1 MNKTSLNEEISQVK
15 IYTPGCQILYKNT
28 IDLNEKYFVFS
39 ATMSIIIYS
48 LKTKRLI
55 DIITSNSE
63 KYLRIAALNKGNS
76 SEIAYFYG
84 DDIEIV
90 DFKQNNLIKN
100 INLPNANFFEFNSNN
115 ILLISTTKN
124 ELFSYEFKNSEA
136 QLKNIKTCGNVIFCK
151 WFPFNEKNFV
161 YINSKNEI
169 YLCETNQNKKYLN
182 YLDLETENEI
192 ADGDW
197 YKSDEKNKYFIIGFK
212 NTEMKLIDINENN
225 PCVIMNFNKH
235 GNSLNK
241 VIFLKNEPGNFISIL
256 NNSTKI
262 SFWNVSNNICQKIE
276 KFVEFPILNCVQT
289 NDGKNLLMSLNN
301 GIVIMYDLSL
311 KKNVFNTLN
320 GHSETIFDLQFSPFI
335 NDCFATCSFD
345 GIIKVWNYEKN
356 EIVANLKIPENMNKN
371 DKKNIQIFTIQFSP
385 VQKDV
390 LLSGDSNSN
399 LRLWNINSRKNYS
412 TLCLNK
418 ENKAKILGIDWKFEF
433 NILATCLNRI
443 YLVSLEGG
451 KLFLNNEIKL
461 ETNLFQIKYSNENN
475 NFFAVACED
484 SIIRIYNTNLI
495 KEKIN
500 EEKEIKKLIGHT
512 QKVFGLCY
520 HPLKN
525 ILASSSDDFKIGIW
539 DLSKEEK
546 NINFLIGHSNKIR
559 TIKFFNENHSLLI
572 SGSWD
577 ETVRIWNIDLLICV
591 SIIKGHQNHIYGLDI
606 CPSHPFLIL
615 TSSRDNSI
623 RFWNYLKNNVN
634 LIIGFENENYLENKS
649 DLFKKLT
656 NLKKKISVLNKDDFI
671 SRAEIIMN
679 YFDYHENIKEF
690 FDILRVILKIK
701 EHSDDNNQI
710 FYINDLISAYQ
721 SKISNLEFNYF
732 NEQNKNLKTKREKI
746 LNEMIDYCLKCG
758 EWQKYCELNIESG
771 NWKKAIIA
779 APNVSVNYW
788 EKLTK
793 DYAKFLEEKDSKEK
807 NINQNEKIINFL
819 NCNDNSFYIYE
830 CIKNKDFN
838 SAKIVWMTK
847 KIKEINSKKINE
859 NNNKNLLKIKDFD
872 DLELKLN
879 NSEENK
885 YLNSIIYEIVKENL
899 LNGFNIFACCSFL
912 SIKNINLALKTLI
925 RTNELIM
932 AYILMIIT
940 NNKLFEYE
948 IYLGFLISLIKIGN
962 YEKQIDLI
970 NYVKNKNIKIF
981 LFVFLK
987 KYVQIKENEKKEFEN
1002 LLNSNEINLMMKLI
1016 INNNYEEIFNKI
1028 NEYFEILVENIS
1040 NFNLNEINLLN
1051 IIEMFRF
1058 NKIFDWEEINK
1069 KNLLQNFYLKIL
1081 LLGLFYEILNK
1092 NLKNIFI
1099 IVNEIFLLNVNLNE
1113 RESIIFNLSLK
1124 CLFNFSKNKYE
1135 KIKEKIKEKID
1146 LKKIEDKNIE
1156 NIQKIQNNFNNFK
1169 NYEIKKYT
1177 CDNLNKFYIIKEEL
1191 FPSKNS
1197 ENLFSFLSNKK
1208 INGKKIKIGKNFIT
1222 QSESLEIFKFSNKNF
1237 GLEKETFFP

>member
-1 MNKTSLNEEISQVK
+1 MNKTSLNEEISQIK

-55 DIITSNSE
+55 NIITSNSE

-76 SEIAYFYG
+76 SVIAYFYG

-90 DFKQNNLIKN
+90 DFKQNKLIKN

-124 ELFSYEFKNSEA
+124 ELFLYEFKNSEA

-262 SFWNVSNNICQKIE
+262 SFWNVSNNICQKVE

-320 GHSETIFDLQFSPFI
+320 GHSETIFDLQFSPFN

-345 GIIKVWNYEKN
+345 GIIKIWNYEKN
-356 EIVANLKIPENMNKN
+356 EIVANLNIPENKN
-371 DKKNIQIFTIQFSP
+371 DKNIQIFTIQFSP
-385 VQKDV
+385 VEKNV
-390 LLSGDSNSN
+390 LLCGDSNSN

-461 ETNLFQIKYSNENN
+461 ETNLFQIKFSTENN

-484 SIIRIYNTNLI
+484 AIIRIYNTNLI

-649 DLFKKLT
+649 DLFKKLI

-819 NCNDNSFYIYE
+819 NCNDNSFYINE

-1058 NKIFDWEEINK
+1058 NKIFDWEEIYK
-1069 KNLLQNFYLKIL
+1069 KNLLQNIYLKIL

-1113 RESIIFNLSLK
+1113 KESIIFNLSLK

>member
-48 LKTKRLI
+48 IKTKRLI
-55 DIITSNSE
+55 NIITSNSE
-63 KYLRIAALNKGNS
+63 KYLRIVALNKGNS

-84 DDIEIV
+84 NDIEIY
-90 DFKQNNLIKN
+90 DFKTNNLIKN
-100 INLPNANFFEFNSNN
+100 INLPNSNYFEFNSNN

-124 ELFSYEFKNSEA
+124 ELFQYEFKEN
-136 QLKNIKTCGNVIFCK
+136 QLKNIKTCGNVIFFK
-151 WFPFNEKNFV
+151 FFPFNNKNFI

-169 YLCETNQNKKYLN
+169 YLCELNHSKKYLN
-182 YLDLETENEI
+182 YLDLQTENEI
-192 ADGDW
+192 SDGDW

-225 PCVIMNFNKH
+225 PSVIMNFNKH

-262 SFWNVSNNICQKIE
+262 SFWNVSNNICQKTE

-301 GIVIMYDLSL
+301 GNVLMYDLIL
-311 KKNVFNTLN
+311 KKNIFNILN
-320 GHSETIFDLQFSPFI
+320 GHSETIFDLKFSNF
-335 NDCFATCSFD
+335 NDNCFATCSFD
-345 GIIKVWNYEKN
+345 GNIKIWNYEKN
-356 EIVANLKIPENMNKN
+356 EIVANLKISE
-371 DKKNIQIFTIQFSP
+371 KNIQIFTIEFSP
-385 VQKDV
+385 VEKNI

-418 ENKAKILGIDWKFEF
+418 EIKSKILGIDWKFEF
-433 NILATCLNRI
+433 NILATCLNKV

-461 ETNLFQIKYSNENN
+461 ETNLFQIKFSNENN
-475 NFFAVACED
+475 NIFAVACED
-484 SIIRIYNTNLI
+484 AIIRIFNTNLI
-495 KEKIN
+495 KEK

-512 QKVFGLCY
+512 QKIFGLCF
-520 HPLKN
+520 HPSKN
-525 ILASSSDDFKIGIW
+525 FLASSSDDFKIGIW
-539 DLSKEEK
+539 NLSKEDEK
-546 NINFLIGHSNKIR
+546 KFLIGHSNKIR

-577 ETVRIWNIDLLICV
+577 ETVRIWNIDLLICI

-606 CPSHPFLIL
+606 CPIHPFLIL

-634 LIIGFENENYLENKS
+634 LIIGFECENYVENKS
-649 DLFKKLT
+649 DLFKNFL
-656 NLKKKISVLNKDDFI
+656 NLKKKIMNLNKDDFI
-671 SRAEIIMN
+671 SRAEIIIN
-679 YFDYHENIKEF
+679 YFNYHENIKEF

-710 FYINDLISAYQ
+710 FYINDLLSAYK

-732 NEQNKNLKTKREKI
+732 NEQNKNKAKKEKI
-746 LNEMIDYCLKCG
+746 LNEAIDFCLKCG
-758 EWQKYCELNIESG
+758 EWQKYCELNIECG
-771 NWKKAIIA
+771 DWKKAIIA
-779 APNVSVNYW
+779 APNVSKNYW

-807 NINQNEKIINFL
+807 NINSNEKNINYL
-819 NCNDNSFYIYE
+819 NCNDNSFFIKE

-847 KIKEINSKKINE
+847 KMNKKKEEKEE
-859 NNNKNLLKIKDFD
+859 NLILKDFD

-879 NSEENK
+879 NSEEIK
-885 YLNSIIYEIVKENL
+885 YLNSIIFEIVKENL

-925 RTNELIM
+925 RTNELIF
-932 AYILMIIT
+932 AYILMIISE
-940 NNKLFEYE
+940 NKLFEYE

-962 YEKQIDLI
+962 YNKQIDLI
-970 NYVKNKNIKIF
+970 NYVKNKHIKIYLF
-981 LFVFLK
+981 LFLK

-1002 LLNSNEINLMMKLI
+1002 LLKSNENLMIKLI

-1028 NEYFEILVENIS
+1028 NEYFEILIENIL
-1040 NFNLNEINLLN
+1040 NLNLNEINLFN
-1051 IIEMFRF
+1051 IIEMFKF

-1081 LLGLFYEILNK
+1081 LLGLFYEILNN
-1092 NLKNIFI
+1092 NLKSIFI
-1099 IVNEIFLLNVNLNE
+1099 IINEIFLLNVNLNE
-1113 RESIIFNLSLK
+1113 KELIIFNLSLK
-1124 CLFNFSKNKYE
+1124 FLFNNSKNKYE
-1135 KIKEKIKEKID
+1135 KIKEKMKEKID
-1146 LKKIEDKNIE
+1146 FNKIEDKNIE
-1156 NIQKIQNNFNNFK
+1156 NIQKLKNIFNNFK
-1169 NYEIKKYT
+1169 NYEIKKFT
-1177 CDNLNKFYIIKEEL
+1177 CDNLNKFFIIKEEF

-1197 ENLFSFLSNKK
+1197 ENLFSFINNKK
-1208 INGKKIKIGKNFIT
+1208 INGKNIKIGKNFIS